1 MFREGE
7 IMATRKINVDELIKK
22 GAKEV
27 SKSIE
32 VSDKK
37 TNAQIKS
44 FEEKVE
50 VASTPFL
57 YRIKDVWRAFTA
69 LMVGFF
75 TIGFIVARV
84 TIPTATETVV
94 QTASISPDAHYF
106 NAADTNGDGQLSV
119 AEVESGHTTWG
130 NVKFILPH
138 LDDFDMF
145 DHNNDGQLNLAEAQ
159 SVNGKF
165 VAPDRYDFKAFDNNN
180 DSQLSL
186 AEAQS
191 LKEAL
196 AIKQFEFADKDS
208 DGKLNYE
215 ESTHAL
221 HPFTQNQFAKL
232 DKNEDRQ
239 LTFDEIDQDI
249 AYIDEQQFNQLDLNQ
264 DGKLDY
270 AEAQMMFIII
280 VVEG

>member
-7 IMATRKINVDELIKK
+7 IMATRKINVDALIKK
-22 GAKEV
+22 TAKEV

-37 TNAQIKS
+37 TNEQIKS
-44 FEEKVE
+44 FNEKVK
-50 VASTPFL
+50 VAPTPFL
-57 YRIKDVWRAFTA
+57 YRIKDVWKAFTA
-69 LMVGFF
+69 LMAGFF

-180 DSQLSL
+180 DGQLNL

-232 DKNEDRQ
+232 DRNEDRQ

-249 AYIDEQQFNQLDLNQ
+249 AFINEQQFNQLDLNQ

-280 VVEG
+280 VEG

>member
-1 MFREGE
+1 
-7 IMATRKINVDELIKK
+7 MATRKINEDALIKK
-22 GAKEV
+22 VFKRVNKDLGVDAKTPP
-27 SKSIE
+27 S
-32 VSDKK
+32 
-37 TNAQIKS
+37 QMKS
-44 FEEKVE
+44 FNEKLK
-50 VASTPFL
+50 AAPTPFL
-57 YRIKDVWRAFTA
+57 YRIKDVWKAFTA
-69 LMVGFF
+69 LMAGFF

-84 TIPTATETVV
+84 TIPTETVV

-159 SVNGKF
+159 S
-165 VAPDRYDFKAFDNNN
+165 
-180 DSQLSL
+180 
-186 AEAQS
+186 

-249 AYIDEQQFNQLDLNQ
+249 AYMGEQQFNQLDLNQ

-280 VVEG
+280 VEG

>member
-1 MFREGE
+1 
-7 IMATRKINVDELIKK
+7 MATRKLNVDALIKK
-22 GAKEV
+22 ATKEV

-37 TNAQIKS
+37 LNEQIKS

-165 VAPDRYDFKAFDNNN
+165 VAPDRYDFKAFDNDN
-180 DSQLSL
+180 DGQLNL
-186 AEAQS
+186 AESQS

-221 HPFTQNQFAKL
+221 HPFTQNQFAQL

-280 VVEG
+280 IEG

>member
-1 MFREGE
+1 
-7 IMATRKINVDELIKK
+7 MATRKINVDELIKK
-22 GAKEV
+22 TAKEI

-37 TNAQIKS
+37 TNEQIKS
-44 FEEKVE
+44 FNEKVK
-50 VASTPFL
+50 VAPTPFL
-57 YRIKDVWRAFTA
+57 YRIKDVWKAFTA
-69 LMVGFF
+69 LMAGFF
-75 TIGFIVARV
+75 TIGFIIARL
-84 TIPTATETVV
+84 TIPSETVV

-130 NVKFILPH
+130 NVKFILPN

-159 SVNGKF
+159 SINGKF

-249 AYIDEQQFNQLDLNQ
+249 AYMDEQQFNQLDLNQ

-280 VVEG
+280 IMEG

>member
-1 MFREGE
+1 MV
-7 IMATRKINVDELIKK
+7 TRKINVDELIKK

-37 TNAQIKS
+37 LNEQIKS

-159 SVNGKF
+159 SINGKF

-270 AEAQMMFIII
+270 AEAQMMFIIV

>member
-1 MFREGE
+1 
-7 IMATRKINVDELIKK
+7 MATRKINQDALIKK
-22 GAKEV
+22 VFKKVNKDLGVAAK
-27 SKSIE
+27 
-32 VSDKK
+32 
-37 TNAQIKS
+37 TPPAQMKS
-44 FEEKVE
+44 FNDKLK
-50 VASTPFL
+50 AAPTPFL
-57 YRIKDVWRAFTA
+57 YRIKDVWKAFTA
-69 LMVGFF
+69 LMAGFF
-75 TIGFIVARV
+75 TIGFIVARL
-84 TIPTATETVV
+84 TIPTETVI

-106 NAADTNGDGQLSV
+106 NAADTNGDGQLSL

-130 NVKFILPH
+130 NVKFILPN
-138 LDDFDMF
+138 LDDFKMF

-159 SVNGKF
+159 SINGKF
-165 VAPDRYDFKAFDNNN
+165 VAPDRYDFKAFDNDN
-180 DSQLSL
+180 DGQLNL

-249 AYIDEQQFNQLDLNQ
+249 AFMNEQQFNQLDLNQ

-280 VVEG
+280 IVEG

>member
-1 MFREGE
+1 MV
-7 IMATRKINVDELIKK
+7 TKKINEDALIIKAAKAVNKEL
-22 GAKEV
+22 GV
-27 SKSIE
+27 SS
-32 VSDKK
+32 K
-37 TNAQIKS
+37 TPAARMKS
-44 FEEKVE
+44 FNEKVK
-50 VASTPFL
+50 AAPTPFL
-57 YRIKDVWRAFTA
+57 YRIKDVWKAFTA
-69 LMVGFF
+69 LMTGFF

-106 NAADTNGDGQLSV
+106 NAADTNGDGQLSL

-130 NVKFILPH
+130 NVKFILPN
-138 LDDFDMF
+138 LDDFKMF
-145 DHNNDGQLNLAEAQ
+145 DHNGDGQLNLAEAQ
-159 SVNGKF
+159 SINGKF

-180 DSQLSL
+180 DGQLNL
-186 AEAQS
+186 AEVQS

-208 DGKLNYE
+208 DGKLSYE

-239 LTFDEIDQDI
+239 LTFDEIGQAI
-249 AYIDEQQFNQLDLNQ
+249 AYMDEQQFNQLDLNQ

-280 VVEG
+280 IIES

>member
-7 IMATRKINVDELIKK
+7 IMATRKINLDALIKK
-22 GAKEV
+22 TAKEV

-37 TNAQIKS
+37 TNEQIKS
-44 FEEKVE
+44 FNEKVK
-50 VASTPFL
+50 VAPTPFL
-57 YRIKDVWRAFTA
+57 YRIKDVWKAFTA
-69 LMVGFF
+69 LMAGFF

-84 TIPTATETVV
+84 TIPTETVV

-106 NAADTNGDGQLSV
+106 NAADTNGDGQLSL

-180 DSQLSL
+180 DGQLNL

-232 DKNEDRQ
+232 DKNDDKQ

-270 AEAQMMFIII
+270 AEAQMIFIII

>member
-1 MFREGE
+1 
-7 IMATRKINVDELIKK
+7 MATRKLNVDALIKK
-22 GAKEV
+22 ATKEV

-37 TNAQIKS
+37 LNEQIKS

-165 VAPDRYDFKAFDNNN
+165 VAPDRYDFKAFDNDN
-180 DSQLSL
+180 DGQLNL
-186 AEAQS
+186 AESQS

-280 VVEG
+280 IEG

>member
-1 MFREGE
+1 
-7 IMATRKINVDELIKK
+7 MATRKINEDALIKK
-22 GAKEV
+22 VFKKVNKDLGVDAKTPP
-27 SKSIE
+27 S
-32 VSDKK
+32 
-37 TNAQIKS
+37 QMKS
-44 FEEKVE
+44 FNEKLK
-50 VASTPFL
+50 ATPTPFL
-57 YRIKDVWRAFTA
+57 YRIKDVWKAFTA
-69 LMVGFF
+69 LMAGFF

-84 TIPTATETVV
+84 TIPTETVV

-165 VAPDRYDFKAFDNNN
+165 VAPDRYDFKAFDNDN
-180 DSQLSL
+180 DGQLNL

-249 AYIDEQQFNQLDLNQ
+249 AYIDDQQFNQLDLNQ

-270 AEAQMMFIII
+270 AEAQMMFIIVI
-280 VVEG
+280 VEG

>member
-1 MFREGE
+1 MFREGK
-7 IMATRKINVDELIKK
+7 IMATRKINVDTLIKK
-22 GAKEV
+22 IAKEV

-37 TNAQIKS
+37 TNEQIKS
-44 FEEKVE
+44 FNEKVK
-50 VASTPFL
+50 VAPTPFL
-57 YRIKDVWRAFTA
+57 YRIKDVWKAFTA
-69 LMVGFF
+69 LMAGFF

-84 TIPTATETVV
+84 TIPTETVV
-94 QTASISPDAHYF
+94 QTASVSPDAHYF

-180 DSQLSL
+180 DGQLSL

-232 DKNEDRQ
+232 DKNDDKQ

-249 AYIDEQQFNQLDLNQ
+249 AYMDEQQFNQLDLNQ

-280 VVEG
+280 IVEG

>member
-1 MFREGE
+1 
-7 IMATRKINVDELIKK
+7 MATRKINEDALIKK
-22 GAKEV
+22 VFKKVNKDLGVDAKTPP
-27 SKSIE
+27 S
-32 VSDKK
+32 
-37 TNAQIKS
+37 QMKS
-44 FEEKVE
+44 FNEKLK
-50 VASTPFL
+50 AAPTPFL
-57 YRIKDVWRAFTA
+57 YRIKDVWKAFTA
-69 LMVGFF
+69 LMAGFF

-84 TIPTATETVV
+84 TIPTETAI

-180 DSQLSL
+180 DGQLNL

-196 AIKQFEFADKDS
+196 V
-208 DGKLNYE
+208 
-215 ESTHAL
+215 
-221 HPFTQNQFAKL
+221 NQ
-232 DKNEDRQ
+232 
-239 LTFDEIDQDI
+239 TI
-249 AYIDEQQFNQLDLNQ
+249 
-264 DGKLDY
+264 
-270 AEAQMMFIII
+270 
-280 VVEG
+280 

>member
-7 IMATRKINVDELIKK
+7 IMATRKINVDALIKK
-22 GAKEV
+22 ATKEV

-75 TIGFIVARV
+75 TIGFIVARL
-84 TIPTATETVV
+84 TIPTETVI

-130 NVKFILPH
+130 NVKFILPN
-138 LDDFDMF
+138 LDDFKMF

-159 SVNGKF
+159 SINGKF
-165 VAPDRYDFKAFDNNN
+165 VAPDQYDFKAFDNNN
-180 DSQLSL
+180 DGQLNL
-186 AEAQS
+186 AEVQS

-208 DGKLNYE
+208 DGKLSYE

-221 HPFTQNQFAKL
+221 HPFTQNQFTKL

-239 LTFDEIDQDI
+239 LTFDEIGQAI
-249 AYIDEQQFNQLDLNQ
+249 AYMDEQQFNQLDLNQ

-280 VVEG
+280 IVEG

>member
-22 GAKEV
+22 TAKEI

-37 TNAQIKS
+37 TNEQIKS
-44 FEEKVE
+44 FNEKVK
-50 VASTPFL
+50 VAPTPFL
-57 YRIKDVWRAFTA
+57 YRIKDVWKAFTA
-69 LMVGFF
+69 LMAGFF
-75 TIGFIVARV
+75 TIGFIIARL
-84 TIPTATETVV
+84 TIPSETVV

-130 NVKFILPH
+130 NVKFILPN

-159 SVNGKF
+159 SINGKF

-249 AYIDEQQFNQLDLNQ
+249 AYMDEQQFNQLDLNQ

-280 VVEG
+280 IMEG

>member
-7 IMATRKINVDELIKK
+7 IMATRKINVDALIKK
-22 GAKEV
+22 ATKEV

-37 TNAQIKS
+37 TNEQIKS

-75 TIGFIVARV
+75 TIGFIVARL
-84 TIPTATETVV
+84 TIPTETVI

-130 NVKFILPH
+130 NVKFILPN
-138 LDDFDMF
+138 LDDFKMF

-180 DSQLSL
+180 DGQLNL

-232 DKNEDRQ
+232 DNNEDRQ
-239 LTFDEIDQDI
+239 LSFDEIDQDI
-249 AYIDEQQFNQLDLNQ
+249 AFMNEQQFNQLDLNQ

-280 VVEG
+280 IVEG

>member
-1 MFREGE
+1 
-7 IMATRKINVDELIKK
+7 MATRKINEDALIKK
-22 GAKEV
+22 VFKKVNKDLGVDAKTPP
-27 SKSIE
+27 S
-32 VSDKK
+32 
-37 TNAQIKS
+37 QMKS
-44 FEEKVE
+44 FNEKLK
-50 VASTPFL
+50 AAPTPFL
-57 YRIKDVWRAFTA
+57 YRIKDVWKAFTA
-69 LMVGFF
+69 LMAGFF

-84 TIPTATETVV
+84 TIPTETVV

-106 NAADTNGDGQLSV
+106 NAADINGDGQLSV

-159 SVNGKF
+159 S
-165 VAPDRYDFKAFDNNN
+165 
-180 DSQLSL
+180 
-186 AEAQS
+186 

-196 AIKQFEFADKDS
+196 SIKQFEFADKDS

-232 DKNEDRQ
+232 DKNDDKQ

-249 AYIDEQQFNQLDLNQ
+249 AYMGEQQFNQLDLNQ

>member
-7 IMATRKINVDELIKK
+7 IMATRKINVDALIKK
-22 GAKEV
+22 TAKEV

-37 TNAQIKS
+37 TNEQIKS
-44 FEEKVE
+44 FNEKVK
-50 VASTPFL
+50 VAPTPFL
-57 YRIKDVWRAFTA
+57 YRIKDVWKAFTA
-69 LMVGFF
+69 LMAGFF

-84 TIPTATETVV
+84 TIPTETVV

-138 LDDFDMF
+138 LDDFDRF
-145 DHNNDGQLNLAEAQ
+145 DHNNDGQLN
-159 SVNGKF
+159 
-165 VAPDRYDFKAFDNNN
+165 
-180 DSQLSL
+180 L

-249 AYIDEQQFNQLDLNQ
+249 AYMDEQQFNQLDLNQ

-280 VVEG
+280 VEG